1 MGGWED
7 TDIWK
12 LATRITQLDE
22 DELFLEAN
30 DQEVLDEME
39 EMNRRQLIQ
48 GQNSE
53 GELISSVGGEYSD
66 TTMELAALEG
76 RPKASKSIVNLFDV
90 GDYHA
95 SIQADVDK
103 TGHEITSDPI
113 KVDPLNGT
121 TTNLLERYGPE
132 VEGLTE
138 ENMDQLIEKKIHP
151 KYVAAIEKKIFQ

>member
-1 MGGWED
+1 MAGWED

-12 LATRITQLDE
+12 LAMRITQLDE

-53 GELISSVGGEYSD
+53 GELLSSVGGEYSD

-76 RPKASKSIVNLFDV
+76 RPKVSKSIVNLFDG
-90 GDYHA
+90 GDYHG